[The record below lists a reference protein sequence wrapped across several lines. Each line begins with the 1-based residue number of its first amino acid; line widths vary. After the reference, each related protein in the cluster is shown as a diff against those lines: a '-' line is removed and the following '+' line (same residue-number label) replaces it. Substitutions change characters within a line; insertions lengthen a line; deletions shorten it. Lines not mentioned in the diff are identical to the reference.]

1 MADREKEAFWEGR
14 KDHESYDR
22 QDSASQFL
30 NNVLGSNYD
39 PPEGHE
45 EAYRAGWD
53 SKDED

>member
-1 MADREKEAFWEGR
+1 MADKEKEAFWEGA
-14 KDHESYDR
+14 KDHESHDG

-45 EAYRAGWD
+45 EAYRAGWH
-53 SKDED
+53 SKD

>member
-1 MADREKEAFWEGR
+1 MADREKEAYWEGR